1 MDKTYKQDDSK
12 KILAMI
18 RKAIA
23 QHRADIADKL
33 NVDSPAVARNDRHG
47 NPIID
52 KPNQQGGAHKR
63 HTSVRQQF
71 QKLHNEAAEDDK
83 TDSGVGSDDP
93 KASKGREKIDSKEK
107 ELDTKPVAKSGK
119 TGDIVMYPD
128 EKEYGNAEGAQK
140 VMDTRAEQTI
150 VKMYE
155 AYLGRIAGE
164 FHTANDNPN
173 PRPDEP
179 TAEQKAHVKHF
190 HENKIKSKNGSTV
203 TAQDAYEAYKAH
215 CEEHKKEP
223 LALPTFGR
231 EFQKLK
237 VKKTK
242 VGRRVRFHNIELNQ

>member
-1 MDKTYKQDDSK
+1 MDKTYKQKDSK

-33 NVDSPAVARNDRHG
+33 NVDSPAVARNDHHG

-52 KPNQQGGAHKR
+52 KPNQQGGVHKR
-63 HTSVRQQF
+63 HTSIRQQF

-83 TDSGVGSDDP
+83 ADSGVGSDDP

-140 VMDTRAEQTI
+140 VMDTRAESFATKYKQ
-150 VKMYE
+150 
-155 AYLGRIAGE
+155 YLC
-164 FHTANDNPN
+164 
-173 PRPDEP
+173 
-179 TAEQKAHVKHF
+179 
-190 HENKIKSKNGSTV
+190 NK
-203 TAQDAYEAYKAH
+203 
-215 CEEHKKEP
+215 
-223 LALPTFGR
+223 
-231 EFQKLK
+231 
-237 VKKTK
+237 
-242 VGRRVRFHNIELNQ
+242 